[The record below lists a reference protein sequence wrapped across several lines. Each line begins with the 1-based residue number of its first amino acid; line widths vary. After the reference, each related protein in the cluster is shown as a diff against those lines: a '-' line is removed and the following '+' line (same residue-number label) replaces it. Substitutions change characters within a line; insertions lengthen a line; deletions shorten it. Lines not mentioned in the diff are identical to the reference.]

1 MFSVLAE
8 GEAVSAPVQNLLDLF
23 VLVDGDEAA
32 THETVLQKDAAAVD
46 REQELSQQDL
56 LLGAFFQG
64 WGGVA
69 EGHGGLGDTG

>member
-8 GEAVSAPVQNLLDLF
+8 GEAVSAPVQDLFDLF

-46 REQELSQQDL
+46 R
-56 LLGAFFQG
+56 
-64 WGGVA
+64 
-69 EGHGGLGDTG
+69 